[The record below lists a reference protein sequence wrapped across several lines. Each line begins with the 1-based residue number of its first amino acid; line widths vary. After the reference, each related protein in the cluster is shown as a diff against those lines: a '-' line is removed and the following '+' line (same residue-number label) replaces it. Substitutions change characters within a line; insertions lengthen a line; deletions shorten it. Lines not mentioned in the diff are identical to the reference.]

1 MFEYIQSY
9 YQMGLYT
16 KDDLGTFKVSGMITP
31 DQYDQLIGG
40 RDGAI

>member
-9 YQMGLYT
+9 YQVGLYT
-16 KDDLGTFKVSGMITP
+16 KDDLAIFKVAGMITP

-40 RDGAI
+40 QDGAI